1 VSQTADVAALRGEL
15 AARIMGFMVSQAV
28 YVAAKLRIADLLAD
42 RRRSAP
48 ELADAAGAHPDALY
62 RLLRLLAGYGIFV
75 EHADGT
81 FTNSAQ
87 SELLRDVPG
96 SFRDFALVFGEHFYP
111 TLGETLRLVQTGEP
125 IYEAVFG
132 APWDEHLAANP
143 EASARFNRFMAS
155 GRDPLAAQ
163 LAAEEWRGDETVV
176 DVGGGNGALLV
187 ALLERRPDL
196 RGIVFDLPHVA
207 AEAEERIRAAGL
219 ADRCQAV
226 AGNFFDGV
234 PEGGDVYILS
244 HILHGYEHD
253 RARDVLQ
260 RVRQAI
266 ADDGRLLIHDGVVAA
281 PNEPGLKLMDLLM
294 LTLGG
299 RERTEGEWRAL
310 LPAGGFELVEIQP
323 APYGNL
329 LTARLPSPPRDP
341 SHT

>member
-15 AARIMGFMVSQAV
+15 AGRIMAFMVSQAV
-28 YVAAKLRIADLLAD
+28 YVAAKLGIADLLAD
-42 RRRSAP
+42 GRRPAA

-75 EHADGT
+75 EHADGN

-111 TLGETLRLVQTGEP
+111 TLGETLRLVQTGDP
-125 IYEAVFG
+125 VFDAVFG

-143 EASARFNRFMAS
+143 EASGRFNRFMAL
-155 GRDPLAAQ
+155 GKEPLAVQ

-176 DVGGGNGALLV
+176 DVGGGNGALVL
-187 ALLERRPDL
+187 ALLERRPGL

-219 ADRCQAV
+219 ADRCKVV
-226 AGNFFDGV
+226 AGSFFDGV
-234 PEGGDVYILS
+234 PAGGDVYILS
-244 HILHGYEHD
+244 HILHGLEHD
-253 RARDVLQ
+253 PARDVLR
-260 RVRQAI
+260 RVGQAV
-266 ADDGRLLIHDGVVAA
+266 AGDGRLLIHDGVVAP

-294 LTLGG
+294 LSLGG
-299 RERTEGEWRAL
+299 RERTEEEWRAL
-310 LPAGGFELVEIQP
+310 LPAGGFELVEIRP
-323 APYGNL
+323 APFGNL
-329 LTARLPSPPRDP
+329 VEARPLGPWTSSPR
-341 SHT
+341 